1 MEKKYYGEE
10 ADIKIFE
17 NAHMNAFDYMSN
29 KTESLGNNTALTI
42 FGTDITYNELK
53 ANIYK
58 YVNKLKSYGLQKGDS
73 FSLVMPNL
81 PETVYYKY
89 AAWQMGV
96 KVNLIDPRF
105 NPEGILTSINMSNS
119 KFAVVVLD
127 AYVPKIVPIID
138 RLKVEQIVIVNPT
151 DAIDL
156 EKSKNIKSVIAKS
169 LYITKDIILNLR
181 DKDFRSD
188 RVILNQNFLKGIDN
202 TPSASVY
209 EENMDASIV
218 FTSGTT
224 GTPKGAVLTHDA
236 YNIKVNQVSYA
247 VPNLFH
253 GDIFLAAIPFFSA
266 YGSFAGMHTNLS
278 NGENLILIPKFTPS
292 EYADL
297 VCKYKANTSI
307 GVPKYWEDFL
317 KKFEQNKE
325 KYNLN
330 DLEFILNPVTGGD
343 KIAPEVV
350 EGCNEL
356 FKSQGSDARI
366 IVGYGSSETG
376 GPVVTTVNDDEYY
389 DSRSTGVLFPGCKYM
404 FLDPETKEII
414 PNGTEGELCIH
425 DPAMMDRYLDDEE
438 ATKAITVYDEEGNK
452 YYKMGDLFSVNE
464 KGMFYFKGRTKRA
477 MMRPDGHTVHAN
489 PIEDAIMQ
497 HEAVDNVCVVGLSKK
512 DGSSGSIP
520 TAFVVLKEG
529 YEKSTELVSELDNIS
544 LKLLSERNRA
554 LAYTFIDS
562 LPYTLMAKVDYK
574 KLESIKFEDI
584 GTFIVD
590 NTFFPEEN
598 ISRTRKK
605 VTKRNK

>member
-1 MEKKYYGEE
+1 
-10 ADIKIFE
+10 
-17 NAHMNAFDYMSN
+17 
-29 KTESLGNNTALTI
+29 
-42 FGTDITYNELK
+42 
-53 ANIYK
+53 
-58 YVNKLKSYGLQKGDS
+58 
-73 FSLVMPNL
+73 
-81 PETVYYKY
+81 
-89 AAWQMGV
+89 
-96 KVNLIDPRF
+96 
-105 NPEGILTSINMSNS
+105 
-119 KFAVVVLD
+119 
-127 AYVPKIVPIID
+127 
-138 RLKVEQIVIVNPT
+138 
-151 DAIDL
+151 
-156 EKSKNIKSVIAKS
+156 
-169 LYITKDIILNLR
+169 
-181 DKDFRSD
+181 
-188 RVILNQNFLKGIDN
+188 
-202 TPSASVY
+202 
-209 EENMDASIV
+209 
-218 FTSGTT
+218 
-224 GTPKGAVLTHDA
+224 
-236 YNIKVNQVSYA
+236 
-247 VPNLFH
+247 
-253 GDIFLAAIPFFSA
+253 
-266 YGSFAGMHTNLS
+266 MHTNLS

-317 KKFEQNKE
+317 KNFEQNKE

-389 DSRSTGVLFPGCKYM
+389 DPRSTGVLFPGCKYM
-404 FLDPETKEII
+404 FLDPETHEII

-438 ATKAITVYDEEGNK
+438 ATESITVYDEEGNK
-452 YYKMGDLFSVNE
+452 YYKMGDLFRVNE

>member
-1 MEKKYYGEE
+1 MIKKYYGDEE
-10 ADIKIFE
+10 DIKIFE
-17 NAHMNAFDYMSN
+17 NVHINAFDYMDK
-29 KTESLGNNTALTI
+29 KTNELENNIALTI
-42 FGTDITYNELK
+42 FDTEITYRELK
-53 ANIYK
+53 KNIYK

-119 KFAVVVLD
+119 KFVVVVLD

-151 DAIDL
+151 DSIDL
-156 EKSKNIKSVIAKS
+156 TTTMSMKSLIAKS

-181 DKDFRSD
+181 DKDFRSN
-188 RVILNQNFLKGIDN
+188 RVILNNDFMRGIKN
-202 TPSASVY
+202 TPSKSVY
-209 EENMDASIV
+209 EEGMDASIV

-247 VPNLFH
+247 VPNLFP
-253 GDIFLAAIPFFSA
+253 GDVFLAAIPFFSA

-317 KKFEQNKE
+317 KNFEQNKE

-330 DLEFILNPVTGGD
+330 DLDFIINPVTGGD

-356 FKSQGSDARI
+356 FKSQGSDAKI

-376 GPVVTTVNDDEYY
+376 GPVITTVNDDEYY
-389 DSRSTGVLFPGCKYM
+389 DTRSTGVLFPGCKYM
-404 FLDPETKEII
+404 FLNPETNEII

-438 ATKAITVYDEEGNK
+438 ATLAITVYDEEGNK
-452 YYKMGDLFSVNE
+452 YYKMGDLFRVNE
-464 KGMFYFKGRTKRA
+464 KGMFYFMGRTKRA

-489 PIEDAIMQ
+489 PIEDAIMK
-497 HEAVDNVCVVGLSKK
+497 HSAVENVCVVGLSKK

-529 YEKSTELVSELDNIS
+529 YKQSEELVMELDEIA
-544 LKLLSERNRA
+544 LKFLSERNRA

-574 KLESIKFEDI
+574 KLEGMIFEELE
-584 GTFIVD
+584 TFIVD
-590 NTFFPEEN
+590 NTFFPNEN
-598 ISRTRKK
+598 IQRTRKK
-605 VTKRNK
+605 NTKRSK